1 MRHILLIAA
10 FAVTACA
17 RSEPVDETPENI
29 AIADPLEDELNEDED
44 AAAAGSW
51 QPGAEGAA
59 QAIAFQAPNGELLFS
74 IRCDIRGGL
83 ILLRPGLV
91 TRGNLALMQLRT
103 GDTVRRLAATTT
115 GGSQPQVQAT
125 VPYNDQLISAL
136 MRFDEPL
143 EVRFEGLETL
153 VLPPSPAVGDLVRT
167 CQQDV
172 DAAQSVAAGG
182 DNAVAPAPPAPAEP
196 QPQPQN

>member
-1 MRHILLIAA
+1 MRHALLIAA
-10 FAVTACA
+10 FALAACA
-17 RSEPVDETPENI
+17 RSEPVDETPEDI
-29 AIADPLEDELNEDED
+29 AIADPLDEQVDEDEE
-44 AAAAGSW
+44 AAASGSW

-83 ILLRPGLV
+83 ILRRPGLV

-115 GGSQPQVQAT
+115 GGAQPQVQAT

-167 CQQDV
+167 CQQDA
-172 DAAQSVAAGG
+172 DATESVTAAS
-182 DNAVAPAPPAPAEP
+182 DNAAAPAPAAAPPA